1 MVNRMSAGSDMEQ
14 GEREALPY
22 QEPVRTWAGHGTGA
36 LCSLC
41 GQPISAEDIE
51 YEVELAPEAD
61 SRGLQFHVE
70 CYRVWETQS

>member
-1 MVNRMSAGSDMEQ
+1 MVNGMSAGSDMEQ
-14 GEREALPY
+14 DEREALPY

-41 GQPISAEDIE
+41 GLPISEQDIE
-51 YEVELAPEAD
+51 YEVELAPEAG
-61 SRGLQFHVE
+61 SRGLQFHVQ